1 MGPQGRARWHCVQV
15 QLQIHVLDDEAAAG
29 SPHSDRLQRET
40 RGSSRLRN
48 HLRTQPGSFGSMLEL
63 SWRGAKTVALG
74 SSGQERKFLQD
85 GDTVKMVGVC
95 RGAGFRIG
103 FGEVSGEVLPAH
115 QVQLL
120 KSDLVPT

>member
-29 SPHSDRLQRET
+29 SPHSDRLQHET

-48 HLRTQPGSFGSMLEL
+48 HLRTGTWILWLYAGAFLAGS
-63 SWRGAKTVALG
+63 
-74 SSGQERKFLQD
+74 QD
-85 GDTVKMVGVC
+85 SCLRVEWAGEEVLAGCDTVKMVGVC

-115 QVQLL
+115 QV
-120 KSDLVPT
+120 